1 MKWQGGTAVPPL
13 WKIKKKK
20 KIKTKNRGKR
30 KRKLRRAKSE
40 ERRAKSL
47 PRSLLLLPAC
57 LLASCLASGLPTS
70 TSYLRRSCPCL
81 PSATG
86 HRHHTVR
93 LWTLIFECWFCRLF
107 FTRFDA
113 GLFLLI
119 LMFWIKWWRIPWLTE
134 VTDCWWDHGM
144 AWILDAYRISWL
156 IYLWMAYWSYWF
168 WCLLNTDCWWL
179 LMAWC
184 CDSVMHDWIMSFDL
198 ELYVLNFE
206 RFILI

>member
-113 GLFLLI
+113 DFDNWYWFSI
-119 LMFWIKWWRIPWLTE
+119 SR
-134 VTDCWWDHGM
+134 D
-144 AWILDAYRISWL
+144 LDVLNQMVKNS
-156 IYLWMAYWSYWF
+156 MAYWSYWLLMGSWDGLNS
-168 WCLLNTDCWWL
+168 WCLPN
-179 LMAWC
+179 
-184 CDSVMHDWIMSFDL
+184 
-198 ELYVLNFE
+198 
-206 RFILI
+206 